1 MQKQINCKL
10 VECSWNIDGNKMCN
24 NYFENIYNSCTV
36 YIVLLVIFFIISK
49 SRSA

>member
-10 VECSWNIDGNKMCN
+10 VECSWNIDGNKMFN